1 MKIINK
7 TESMNDTVELEILKT
22 NAAKLENSLNKIKI
36 RMREIIYKY
45 DTAKMDYTSKPKNA

>member
-1 MKIINK
+1 
-7 TESMNDTVELEILKT
+7 MNDTVELEILKAS
-22 NAAKLENSLNKIKI
+22 AAKLENSLNKIKI

>member
-7 TESMNDTVELEILKT
+7 TESMNDTVELEILKAS
-22 NAAKLENSLNKIKI
+22 AAKLENSLNKIKI

>member
-7 TESMNDTVELEILKT
+7 TESMNDTVELEVLKAS
-22 NAAKLENSLNKIKI
+22 AAKLENSLNKIKI

>member
-7 TESMNDTVELEILKT
+7 TESMNDTVELEVLKAS
-22 NAAKLENSLNKIKI
+22 AAKLENSLNKIKI

-45 DTAKMDYTSKPKNA
+45 DTAKMDYTSKTKKA

>member
-1 MKIINK
+1 MKKINK
-7 TESMNDTVELEILKT
+7 TESMNDTVELEILKAS
-22 NAAKLENSLNKIKI
+22 AAKLENSLNKIKI